1 MLRSGQGAHF
11 ALAIH
16 EHVDLPAL
24 LPTLG
29 VPLVATA
36 LEGAQDLYACLLYTS
51 IFLGANLERN
61 QIDLFSNS
69 PLAYR
74 NFVDQYGDSTNSVI
88 FTAGWSNDT
97 RDSALAP
104 TKGSYTRLK
113 SDFSTVDLKYY
124 MLTGQQQYFIP
135 LGNSYTLA
143 LNGMVDWG
151 QSYGG
156 KDYPIIKDVY
166 ALSLIHI

>member
-1 MLRSGQGAHF
+1 PISEYDR
-11 ALAIH
+11 
-16 EHVDLPAL
+16 
-24 LPTLG
+24 
-29 VPLVATA
+29 
-36 LEGAQDLYACLLYTS
+36 

-74 NFVDQYGDSTNSVI
+74 KFVDQYGDATNSVI

-135 LGNSYTLA
+135 
-143 LNGMVDWG
+143 
-151 QSYGG
+151 
-156 KDYPIIKDVY
+156 
-166 ALSLIHI
+166 

>member
-1 MLRSGQGAHF
+1 
-11 ALAIH
+11 
-16 EHVDLPAL
+16 
-24 LPTLG
+24 
-29 VPLVATA
+29 
-36 LEGAQDLYACLLYTS
+36 
-51 IFLGANLERN
+51 
-61 QIDLFSNS
+61 
-69 PLAYR
+69 AYR
-74 NFVDQYGDSTNSVI
+74 NFVNQYGDSTNSVI

-135 LGNSYTLA
+135 LGGSYTLA

-151 QSYGG
+151 Q
-156 KDYPIIKDVY
+156 
-166 ALSLIHI
+166 